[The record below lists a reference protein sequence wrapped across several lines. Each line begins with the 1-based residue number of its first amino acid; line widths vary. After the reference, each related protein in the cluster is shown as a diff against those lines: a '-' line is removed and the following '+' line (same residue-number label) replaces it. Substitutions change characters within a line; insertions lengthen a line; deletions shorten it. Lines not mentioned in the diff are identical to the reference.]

1 MPEGL
6 VTLLSILFVA
16 FFFGFSIFIHELG
29 HMLAALWRGLHVD
42 KFSIGFGHR
51 ILSMRKWNIDFII
64 GWLPLGGYVALPQMD
79 ATGEPKTE
87 KGEPLPEAK
96 PMDRII
102 TAFAGPLFNIIFALF
117 LGTIIYFMGKP
128 VTPDAEGYV
137 VADIPKTSVEYSQG
151 LKAGDIIRKINGKD
165 AVNHQATFMEY
176 VMTDD
181 VTLMVDR
188 GGQELVKIGPFT
200 PATDPNYDFRMMPY
214 KFEFLYD
221 AKLGHIGEGTP
232 AAEAGLES
240 GDMILSVDDVKIDYF
255 YQLGDELNKDD
266 RESFKVRYSRD
277 GQESEVTITPKVQSV
292 KYAGMIIRNFPE
304 VMELKDEF
312 PAAVAGIQAGDIIE
326 KMNGYPVSGL
336 KSFKEML
343 KGNHDK
349 EINLSVR
356 RGGQALEFKFT
367 PRYDRKILGVG
378 IYREMRAISP
388 IQQVMDVVRN
398 TFDTLAALISPNS
411 GVGLDKMSSVVG
423 ISTTMYKVVKD
434 KEGLAIVRGLEFV
447 LMLNVALALFN
458 LFPLPVLD
466 GGHIVIA
473 LLEQISKRKV
483 PIRVLQPIYTC
494 FVIMLLTFMC
504 YAIFNDVKREVD
516 TRELVQVE
524 QALDKDTF

>member
-6 VTLLSILFVA
+6 VALLSVLFVA

-51 ILSMRKWNIDFII
+51 ILSKRKWNIDFII

-79 ATGEPKTE
+79 ATGEPHTE

-96 PMDRII
+96 PIDRII
-102 TAFAGPLFNIIFALF
+102 TALAGPLFNIFFALF
-117 LGTIIYFMGKP
+117 LGSIIYFMGKP
-128 VTPDAEGYV
+128 VPPDAQGFV
-137 VADIPKTSVEYSQG
+137 VTEVPKNSVEYGQG
-151 LKAGDIIRKINGKD
+151 LKAGDIIRQVNGKD
-165 AVNHQATFMEY
+165 AVSNQAAFMQY

-188 GGQELVKIGPFT
+188 GGKDLIKVGPFT
-200 PATDPNYDFRMMPY
+200 PATDPNYDFRMIPFKY
-214 KFEFLYD
+214 EFLYD
-221 AKLGHIGEGTP
+221 ARLGHISEGTP
-232 AAEAGLES
+232 AEQAGLKS
-240 GDMILSVDDVKIDYF
+240 GDKILAIDDLKIDYF
-255 YQLGDELNKDD
+255 YQLGTELNKDE
-266 RESFKVRYSRD
+266 RKNFKLRYLRD
-277 GQESEVTITPKVQSV
+277 GQETEVEITPEV
-292 KYAGMIIRNFPE
+292 KSRNYAGIIIRNFPK
-304 VMELKDEF
+304 VMDVQDEF
-312 PAAVAGIQAGDIIE
+312 PAALAGIQEGDMIE
-326 KMNGYPVSGL
+326 KLNSYPVSSL

-343 KGNHDK
+343 SGNYEK
-349 EINLSVR
+349 EIVLSIR
-356 RGGQALEFKFT
+356 REGQLVDFKFV
-367 PRYDRKILGVG
+367 PRYDRKVLGVG
-378 IYREMRAISP
+378 IYREVRNISP
-388 IQQVMDVVRN
+388 IQQVMDVVNN
-398 TFDTLAALISPNS
+398 TFDTLAALISPKS

-434 KEGLAIVRGLEFV
+434 KEGLAMVRGLSFV

-473 LLEQISKRKV
+473 LIELVSKRKV
-483 PIRVLQPIYTC
+483 PVRILQPIYTC

-524 QALDKDTF
+524 HPKTDKSF